1 MKKIIIKTDF
11 GHLSSKSNIWNLV
24 ADSSKPTVKSSVGA
38 IDTHTYTITGEY
50 FCAHTSL
57 AYQTHNKTPE
67 EYQSE

>member
-38 IDTHTYTITGEY
+38 IDTHTYTNADIWRLL
-50 FCAHTSL
+50 HMW
-57 AYQTHNKTPE
+57 
-67 EYQSE
+67 